1 MAISQDPDT
10 KSDRLNVRIP
20 PYEKAMLE
28 AAAHL
33 ERTTLSQ
40 FVVREAV
47 VAAERRLQEQ
57 SRLELSD
64 EEFAAFMQRLDEPAR
79 TIPALRRLAEQQ
91 SVFDE

>member
-1 MAISQDPDT
+1 MTISQDPDT

-28 AAAHL
+28 AAASL

-47 VAAERRLQEQ
+47 VAAGRRLQEE

-79 TIPALRRLAEQQ
+79 TIPALRRLAEQP